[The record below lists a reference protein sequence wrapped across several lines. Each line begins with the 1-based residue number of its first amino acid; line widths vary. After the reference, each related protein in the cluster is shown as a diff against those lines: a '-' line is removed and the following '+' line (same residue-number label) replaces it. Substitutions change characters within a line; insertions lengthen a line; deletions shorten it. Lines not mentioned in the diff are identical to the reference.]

1 MNKPNDGTS
10 TAARQS
16 ARMACR
22 SITTNRW
29 FELGITVV
37 ILANSFLIGVET
49 YHTIDIITNI
59 QNLILYIFTIEIV
72 LRFIASDNVKA
83 FFSDGWNIFDLSLV
97 LVGYIPETLFEN
109 ASAMMALRVLRVF
122 RVLRLLRAA
131 KEIKVIVSVLLKST
145 TAMFYNVVL
154 LAIFIYLFSIIG
166 VGLFKLPDP
175 AVLEGEEKARYEKL
189 MEVAP
194 HSPSN
199 SPDPFGTLGEAM
211 FTLFRELTGED
222 WTDLRY
228 NHITAYELGVIKTP
242 PVVTNMFHIIW
253 FIIAAFMLLNLVTGA
268 IINNYQSVM
277 DRISSPDEK
286 SES

>member
-175 AVLEGEEKARYEKL
+175 AVLEGEKKARYEKL

-222 WTDLRY
+222 WTVLRY

>member
-211 FTLFRELTGED
+211 FTLFRELTGEG